1 MGALRPTGSG
11 LGQERHPGQGGSP
24 RPPRSHPSLVSGL
37 RAQGRGTAHLGPGS
51 GPPPT
56 RAQLTV
62 AGPAALGSSV
72 IAVLGVHGAGGV
84 VVQRLDTAHG
94 ASLHACPPTAPTTR
108 LPLARDP
115 PARAHSTRSAPGE
128 TPVDWGKAACF
139 SRRIFPV
146 SGRCPGGQLYPCL
159 RPCRP

>member
-1 MGALRPTGSG
+1 MHGYPETYGLG

-24 RPPRSHPSLVSGL
+24 WPPQSHPSLVSGL
-37 RAQGRGTAHLGPGS
+37 RTQGRGTAHLGPGS

-56 RAQLTV
+56 RAQLSV

-72 IAVLGVHGAGGV
+72 IAVLGVHRAGGV
-84 VVQRLDTAHG
+84 VVQWLNTAHG
-94 ASLHACPPTAPTTR
+94 ANLHACPPTAPTAR

-115 PARAHSTRSAPGE
+115 PARAHSTWSAPGE
-128 TPVDWGKAACF
+128 NPVDRGKAACS

-146 SGRCPGGQLYPCL
+146 SGRCPGG
-159 RPCRP
+159 